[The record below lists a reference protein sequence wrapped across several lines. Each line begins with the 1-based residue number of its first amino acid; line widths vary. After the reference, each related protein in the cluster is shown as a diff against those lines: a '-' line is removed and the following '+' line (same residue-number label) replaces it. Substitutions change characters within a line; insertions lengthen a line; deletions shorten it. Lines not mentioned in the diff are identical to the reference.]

1 MAAEECLSNQKM
13 VEKPTMESRTRA
25 TMRTVSEIGFRSSPA
40 FCWWPHIKNTKVAHS
55 KKEHFASATKQ
66 KQISPTRYAMTM
78 ITSDGSVF
86 CKLFALLFHQFLLI
100 PRQSKSKKLSK
111 LKVFLPKFKILLN
124 LKMFLLNSRFWKLCC
139 AANLVKK
146 PADNFIIWFKAFEW
160 LLRNFWQSDNGEKPS
175 I

>member
-1 MAAEECLSNQKM
+1 MLLVSLVYVLRFSLRKLLRFTLLTKKHPSSCPGHLS
-13 VEKPTMESRTRA
+13 TY
-25 TMRTVSEIGFRSSPA
+25 GSPA

-100 PRQSKSKKLSK
+100 PRQSKSKKLFK
-111 LKVFLPKFKILLN
+111 LKVFLLKFKILLN
-124 LKMFLLNSRFWKLCC
+124 LKMFLLNSRF
-139 AANLVKK
+139 
-146 PADNFIIWFKAFEW
+146 
-160 LLRNFWQSDNGEKPS
+160 
-175 I
+175 